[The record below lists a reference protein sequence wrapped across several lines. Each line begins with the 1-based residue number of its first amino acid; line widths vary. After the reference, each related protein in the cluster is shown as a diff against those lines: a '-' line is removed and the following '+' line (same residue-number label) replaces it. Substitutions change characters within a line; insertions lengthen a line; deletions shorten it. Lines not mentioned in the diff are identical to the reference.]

1 MYIYQRWKHSGCAA
15 STCSLASFP
24 PNCSRCLSRCVLARP
39 CVCARTHT
47 DTRTRAR
54 VRACVFYN
62 YNDASSSPKFASIVS
77 RFIARIAR
85 ASVHYACVRAHT
97 HTHNTH
103 TTHTHTYH
111 IAQVSYD
118 PETIPPVTTFDKP
131 RFQKF
136 EDLLHDTERLL
147 HTDAGSIE
155 TVQVMQCRGSLRS

>member
-1 MYIYQRWKHSGCAA
+1 MMLHHHR
-15 STCSLASFP
+15 
-24 PNCSRCLSRCVLARP
+24 
-39 CVCARTHT
+39 
-47 DTRTRAR
+47 
-54 VRACVFYN
+54 
-62 YNDASSSPKFASIVS
+62 SSPQSFHASLLVLL
-77 RFIARIAR
+77 
-85 ASVHYACVRAHT
+85 VQVCTTHACARAHT
-97 HTHNTH
+97 HTTH
-103 TTHTHTYH
+103 TDTYH